1 MSKLPAD
8 PGANGASIEPPP
20 AAMPDKP
27 AARPRDARQDRYAQ
41 TFANIVAVLMR
52 DPNFR
57 NLRLADLEWLV
68 LPPVMAGQFK
78 LGHAA
83 TQQEQGIL
91 VPMAVAV
98 WARVSA
104 VVDKGLSENL
114 DKHVHLR
121 PDQWASGDIL
131 WLMAVAGDPRV
142 VPLFLK
148 QLAETEFKDKE
159 VKWRSRE
166 ADGKVLIKTLS
177 ESV

>member
-1 MSKLPAD
+1 MQ
-8 PGANGASIEPPP
+8 PPP

-27 AARPRDARQDRYAQ
+27 AARPGDARQDRYAQ

-83 TQQEQGIL
+83 APQEQGIL

-114 DKHVHLR
+114 DKHVNLR

-131 WLMAVAGDPRV
+131 WLMAVAGDPRA
-142 VPLFLK
+142 VPPFLK

-166 ADGKVLIKTLS
+166 ADGKVVIKTLS

>member
-8 PGANGASIEPPP
+8 PSANGARMQPPP
-20 AAMPDKP
+20 AAMPEKP
-27 AARPRDARQDRYAQ
+27 AARPGDARQDRYAQ

-83 TQQEQGIL
+83 APQEQGIL

-131 WLMAVAGDPRV
+131 WLMAVAGDPRA
-142 VPLFLK
+142 VPPFLK

-166 ADGKVLIKTLS
+166 ADGKVVIKMLS